1 MNDDRF
7 LIKYNGGDRMF
18 NSIFKVRKE
27 KNCQPRRESLSK
39 QKFFGM
45 NSKIIEGGRKR
56 ERERER
62 GRDRDRET

>member
-1 MNDDRF
+1 MNDHRS
-7 LIKYNGGDRMF
+7 LINYNGGHRMF
-18 NSIFKVRKE
+18 NNIFEVRKE
-27 KNCQPRRESLSK
+27 RKCQPRRESLSK
-39 QKFFGM
+39 QKFCGM

>member
-1 MNDDRF
+1 MNDHRF

-39 QKFFGM
+39 QKFCGM
-45 NSKIIEGGRKR
+45 NSKIIESGGR
-56 ERERER
+56 ERERDRE
-62 GRDRDRET
+62 RDRET